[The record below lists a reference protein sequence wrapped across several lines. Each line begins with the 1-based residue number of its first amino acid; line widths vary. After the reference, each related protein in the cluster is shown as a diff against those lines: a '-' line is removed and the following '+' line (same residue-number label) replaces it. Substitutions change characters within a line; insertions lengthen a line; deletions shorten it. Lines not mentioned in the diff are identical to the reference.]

1 METKKQLKTKLLN
14 DLIAVCDKLDEVWQ
28 YHKDNPNRVSP
39 EQVWEYCSEQRKQL
53 GKQLDSLNNE
63 QDIPKS

>member
-14 DLIAVCDKLDEVWQ
+14 DLIAVYDKLDEVWQ
-28 YHKDNPNRVSP
+28 YHRDNPNRVSP
-39 EQVWEYCSEQRKQL
+39 EQIWEYCSEQRKQL
-53 GKQLDSLNNE
+53 RQQLDSLDNE